1 MDAGSIVPPGS
12 VVVPVS
18 RPYFPKGPLPPK
30 TAPNCDCLSDVPQC
44 VLTHPDSRMSL
55 FFETIKWR
63 ETASMWSSLSQC
75 AWAVTPE

>member
-12 VVVPVS
+12 VVMPVS
-18 RPYFPKGPLPPK
+18 RPYFPKGPLLPK
-30 TAPNCDCLSDVPQC
+30 TAPNCDRLSDVPQC

-55 FFETIKWR
+55 FFKTIKWR
-63 ETASMWSSLSQC
+63 ETASMWGSLSQC